1 MIKKCLFLSSLAAGI
16 TVKFEMM
23 LCLFV
28 KLCPL
33 PFQIPSNIEKA
44 NVRERDFI
52 SHTIWSVIMVRVN
65 LEIMKVDV

>member
-1 MIKKCLFLSSLAAGI
+1 MFVPVLIGRQQRI
-16 TVKFEMM
+16 KFEMM